1 MNDVRWLKDDEQ
13 TLWRKTLQFQQ
24 LMDLA
29 IDRQLER
36 DAGLSL
42 ADYSVLVTLSEADA
56 SGLRAREVGSKLGW
70 DRSRVSH
77 QVRRMEKRGLVAKT
91 ACETDGRGTMIAL
104 TEQGQAAIEASAPKH
119 VEQVRSLF
127 IDGLDEDEVQTLTKV
142 FQRVIKQVEKNEGIV
157 LPSDCA

>member
-1 MNDVRWLKDDEQ
+1 MNDVRWLNDDEQ
-13 TLWRKTLQFQQ
+13 NLWRKTLQFQQ

-42 ADYSVLVTLSEADA
+42 ADYSVLVTLSEAEAD
-56 SGLRAREVGSKLGW
+56 GLRARELGTKLGW

-104 TEQGQAAIEASAPKH
+104 TTAGQKAIEASAPQH
-119 VEQVRSLF
+119 VDDLN
-127 IDGLDEDEVQTLTKV
+127 DEELRTLSKV
-142 FQRVIKQVEKNEGIV
+142 FERVIGKVGSAEGIV
-157 LPSDCA
+157 LPSDCT